1 MNKLIS
7 GTDQAERAD
16 LAAQAAREVFN
27 NGGHESEEN
36 RIKFQKTL
44 SPINNIKGSCL
55 YQINLPE
62 GLEKKTYGTLF
73 KQLSME
79 GMIPLGLLRGT
90 FTNIN
95 MGPKANR
102 MPYVY
107 TNPDK
112 NTELYGCDRVFV
124 LSPTPFQTT
133 GPTSIVVCSNHCFF
147 EFLIIIDKILFL
159 GLGDGDSTATY

>member
-7 GTDQAERAD
+7 GVDQYERAN
-16 LAAQAAREVFN
+16 LAADAVREVFN

-44 SPINNIKGSCL
+44 SPINEIKGSCL

-62 GLEKKTYGTLF
+62 GLEKKTYGALY
-73 KQLSME
+73 KHLSTQ

-102 MPYVY
+102 TPYVF

-112 NTELYGCDRVFV
+112 DTELYGCDRVFL
-124 LSPTPFQTT
+124 LSPTPFQTS
-133 GPTSIVVCSNHCFF
+133 GPTSIVVRIYR
-147 EFLIIIDKILFL
+147 FLKLFL
-159 GLGDGDSTATY
+159 FADLNWSAHLCRIG